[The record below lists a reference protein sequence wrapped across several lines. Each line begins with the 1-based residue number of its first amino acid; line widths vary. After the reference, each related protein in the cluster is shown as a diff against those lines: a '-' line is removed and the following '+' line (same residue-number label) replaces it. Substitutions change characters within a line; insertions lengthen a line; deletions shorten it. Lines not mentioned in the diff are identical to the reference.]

1 MNILLI
7 ITNRYRG
14 PIPVMP
20 LGACLVAESCERA
33 GHQVNLLDLM
43 FERNPLHALGSVI
56 DKTKPD
62 VVGISLRNIDNNDM
76 LHPVAFYNDLTSL
89 MQTIREKTD
98 ATVVL
103 GGAAVGVMPEALLR
117 FTEADWAVLG
127 DGEIV
132 FPKVLDILSKNMVPK
147 DIAGVAWIEDT
158 GFRIN
163 TGFVDRFS
171 DNGLVPDFSRWINLP
186 AYLSRFSPVPIQTKL
201 GCHFKCVYCT
211 YRKIEGQ
218 DYRLCDP
225 QIIGGT
231 IMDLEKR
238 GLRDVEFVDNVFN
251 SPYDHAISLCDS
263 IARVRTNVRLQTVE
277 LNPYFVDDNLIG
289 AMEQAGFVGI
299 GITVESAAD
308 PVLDRLKKGY
318 TARDVFKASEV
329 IQRNRMPCLWVF
341 MLGGPGETEE
351 TVQESLS
358 FAEKC
363 ISQRDVALF
372 MIGIRI
378 YPGTE
383 LENIARTE
391 GVLTLPP
398 HEMLEP
404 VFYLSPSINKKW
416 LLKKVHNSMA
426 THMNFIN
433 PNAIGLPFLPA
444 INFVGYWLGVK
455 PPLWK
460 NTRYIRRGLKWLGMD
475 L

>member
-1 MNILLI
+1 VNVLLI

-14 PIPVMP
+14 PIPVIP
-20 LGACLVAESCERA
+20 LGACLVAEYCERA
-33 GHQVNLLDLM
+33 GHQVKLLDMM
-43 FERNPLHALGSVI
+43 FERNPLHALESVI
-56 DKTKPD
+56 DETKPD

-76 LHPVAFYNDLTSL
+76 QHPVAFYDDLALL
-89 MQTIREKTD
+89 MKAIRRKTD
-98 ATVVL
+98 ATAVL

-117 FTEADWAVLG
+117 FSEADLAVLG

-132 FPKVLDILSKNMVPK
+132 FPKVLDMLSKNMMPK
-147 DIAGVAWIEDT
+147 DITGVAWLEDT

-163 TGFVDRFS
+163 TGFVNRFS
-171 DNGLVPDFSRWINLP
+171 GNGLLPDFSRWINLP
-186 AYLSRFSPVPIQTKL
+186 AYLSRFSPVPVQTKL
-201 GCHFKCVYCT
+201 GCHFKCIYCT

-225 QIIGGT
+225 QIIGDT

-238 GLRDVEFVDNVFN
+238 GLREVEFVDNVFN
-251 SPYDHAISLCDS
+251 SPYDHAIALCDA
-263 IARVRTNVRLQTVE
+263 IAKVRTNVRLQTVE
-277 LNPYFVDDNLIG
+277 LNPYLVDDRLIG

-308 PVLDRLKKGY
+308 PVLERLKKGY

-329 IQRNRMPCLWVF
+329 IQRHRIPCIWVF

-351 TVQESLS
+351 TVKETLR
-358 FAEKC
+358 FAEKY
-363 ISQRDVALF
+363 ISKRDVALF

-383 LENIARTE
+383 LENIARAE
-391 GVLTLPP
+391 GILTLPP
-398 HEMLEP
+398 REMLKP
-404 VFYLSPSINKKW
+404 VFYLSPTINKEW
-416 LLKKVHNSMA
+416 LLKKVSNSMA
-426 THMNFIN
+426 AHMNFIT
-433 PNAIGLPFLPA
+433 PNVIGLPFLPA

-460 NTRYIRRGLKWLGMD
+460 NTRYIRRGLRWLGMD
-475 L
+475 S

>member
-1 MNILLI
+1 
-7 ITNRYRG
+7 
-14 PIPVMP
+14 
-20 LGACLVAESCERA
+20 
-33 GHQVNLLDLM
+33 M
-43 FERNPLHALGSVI
+43 FERDPLHALGPVI

-76 LHPVAFYNDLTSL
+76 QHPVTFYKDLTLL
-89 MQTIREKTD
+89 METIRGKTD

-117 FTEADWAVLG
+117 FTKADWAVLG

-132 FPKVLDILSKNMVPK
+132 FPKVLDLLSKNRVPK

-163 TGFVDRFS
+163 TGFGDRFS
-171 DNGLVPDFSRWINLP
+171 GNSLVPDFRRWINLP

-225 QIIGGT
+225 HTIGSE

-251 SPYDHAISLCDS
+251 SPYDHAIALCDT
-263 IARVRTNVRLQTVE
+263 IAKVRTNVRLQTVE
-277 LNPYFVDDNLIG
+277 LNPYFVDDNLIE

-308 PVLDRLKKGY
+308 PVLERLKKGF
-318 TARDVFKASEV
+318 TARDVFTASEV
-329 IQRNRMPCLWVF
+329 IQRHRIPCLWVF
-341 MLGGPGETEE
+341 MFGGPGETEE
-351 TVQESLS
+351 TVQETLR
-358 FAEKC
+358 FAEQC
-363 ISQRDVALF
+363 ISQRNVALF

-383 LENIARTE
+383 LERIARAE
-391 GVLTLPP
+391 GVLTLLPN
-398 HEMLEP
+398 EMLEP
-404 VFYLSPSINKKW
+404 VFYLSPSINKEW
-416 LLKKVHNSMA
+416 LLKKVYNSMA

-433 PNAIGLPFLPA
+433 PNAISLPFLPA
-444 INFVGYWLGVK
+444 INFLGYWLGVK

-460 NTRYIRRGLKWLGMD
+460 NTRYIRRGLRWLGMD

>member
-1 MNILLI
+1 M
-7 ITNRYRG
+7 
-14 PIPVMP
+14 
-20 LGACLVAESCERA
+20 
-33 GHQVNLLDLM
+33 Q
-43 FERNPLHALGSVI
+43 
-56 DKTKPD
+56 
-62 VVGISLRNIDNNDM
+62 
-76 LHPVAFYNDLTSL
+76 HPVTFYKDLTLL
-89 MQTIREKTD
+89 METVRGKTD

-132 FPKVLDILSKNMVPK
+132 FPKVLDLLSKNRVPK

-163 TGFVDRFS
+163 TGFGDRFS
-171 DNGLVPDFSRWINLP
+171 GNSLVPDFRRWINLP

-225 QIIGGT
+225 QTIGRE

-251 SPYDHAISLCDS
+251 SPYDHAIALCDT
-263 IARVRTNVRLQTVE
+263 IAKVRTNVRLQTVE
-277 LNPYFVDDNLIG
+277 LNPYFVDDNLIE

-308 PVLDRLKKGY
+308 PVLERLKKGF
-318 TARDVFKASEV
+318 TARDVFTASEV
-329 IQRNRMPCLWVF
+329 IQRHRIPCLWVF
-341 MLGGPGETEE
+341 MFGGPGETEE
-351 TVQESLS
+351 TVQETLR
-358 FAEKC
+358 FAETC
-363 ISQRDVALF
+363 ISQSDVALF

-383 LENIARTE
+383 LERIARAD
-391 GVLTLPP
+391 GVLTLPS

-404 VFYLSPSINKKW
+404 VFYLSPSINKEW

-433 PNAIGLPFLPA
+433 PNAISLPFLPV
-444 INFVGYWLGVK
+444 INFVGYRLGVK

-460 NTRYIRRGLKWLGMD
+460 NTRYIRRGLRWLGMD

>member
-1 MNILLI
+1 MI
-7 ITNRYRG
+7 
-14 PIPVMP
+14 P

-33 GHQVNLLDLM
+33 GHQVQILDFM
-43 FERNPLHALGSVI
+43 FERNPLHALGSLI

-62 VVGISLRNIDNNDM
+62 FIGISIRNIDNNDM
-76 LHPVAFYNDLTSL
+76 RHPVAFYKDLTLL
-89 MQTIREKTD
+89 MATIRGKTN
-98 ATVVL
+98 AAVII

-132 FPKVLDILSKNMVPK
+132 FPKVLEMLLGNRMPK
-147 DIAGVAWIEDT
+147 DISGVAWIEEND
-158 GFRIN
+158 FKIN
-163 TGFVDRFS
+163 TGFGDRFS
-171 DNGLVPDFSRWINLP
+171 GNGLVPDFHRWIDLP
-186 AYLSRFSPVPIQTKL
+186 AYLSRFSTVPIQTKL

-225 QIIGGT
+225 HTIAEV

-238 GLRDVEFVDNVFN
+238 GLRDIEFVDNVFN
-251 SPYDHAISLCDS
+251 SPYDHAIELCDS
-263 IARVRTNVRLQTVE
+263 IAKVRTNARLQTVE
-277 LNPYFVDDNLIG
+277 LNPHFVDDELIA

-308 PVLDRLKKGY
+308 SVLERLKKGF
-318 TARDVFKASEV
+318 TAKDVYRSSEV
-329 IQRNRMPCLWVF
+329 IKQHKIPCLWIF

-351 TVQESLS
+351 TLTETLN

-363 ISQRDVALF
+363 IGQGDVALF

-383 LENIARTE
+383 LENIARME
-391 GVLTLPP
+391 GLLTLAPLA
-398 HEMLEP
+398 MLEP
-404 VFYLSPSINKKW
+404 VFYLSPLINLEL
-416 LLKKVHNSMA
+416 LLKKVQNSMA
-426 THMNFIN
+426 THMNYMN
-433 PNAIGLPFLPA
+433 PNAIGLPFLST
-444 INFVGYWLGVK
+444 INYLGYWLGVK

-460 NTRYIRRGLKWLGMD
+460 HTRYLRRGLRWLGRD

>member
-7 ITNRYRG
+7 VTNRYRG

-33 GHQVNLLDLM
+33 GHQVRLLDLM
-43 FERNPLHALGSVI
+43 FERHPLYALGSLI
-56 DKTKPD
+56 DKAKPD
-62 VVGISLRNIDNNDM
+62 VIGISLRNIDNNDM
-76 LHPVAFYNDLTSL
+76 QHPVAFYKELTLL
-89 MQTIREKTD
+89 MESIRRKTG

-117 FTEADWAVLG
+117 FTKADWVVLG

-132 FPKVLDILSKNMVPK
+132 FPKVLDMLSKNRTLK
-147 DIAGVAWIEDT
+147 NISGVAWIEDT

-163 TGFVDRFS
+163 AGFGDRFS
-171 DNGLVPDFSRWINLP
+171 DNGLVPDFRRWINLP

-225 QIIGGT
+225 QTIGGE
-231 IMDLEKR
+231 IMDLEKM

-251 SPYDHAISLCDS
+251 SPYDHAIALCDA
-263 IARVRTNVRLQTVE
+263 IAKVRPNVRLQTVE
-277 LNPYFVDDNLIG
+277 LNPYFVDDKLIG

-299 GITVESAAD
+299 GVTVESAAD
-308 PVLDRLKKGY
+308 QVLERMKKGF
-318 TARDVFKASEV
+318 TAKDVFNASEV
-329 IQRNRMPCLWVF
+329 IQHHRIPCLWVF
-341 MLGGPGETEE
+341 MFGGPGETEE
-351 TVQESLS
+351 TVQETLR
-358 FAEKC
+358 FAETC
-363 ISQRDVALF
+363 ISQSDVALF

-404 VFYLSPSINKKW
+404 VFYLSPATKQEW
-416 LLKKVHNSMA
+416 LLKKIYNSMA

-460 NTRYIRRGLKWLGMD
+460 NTRYIRRGLRWLGMD
-475 L
+475 S

>member
-33 GHQVNLLDLM
+33 GHHVQILDLM
-43 FERNPLHALGSVI
+43 FERDPLHALGSVI

-76 LHPVAFYNDLTSL
+76 QHPVTFYKDLTLL
-89 MQTIREKTD
+89 METIRGKTD

-132 FPKVLDILSKNMVPK
+132 FPKVLDMLSKNRMPNG
-147 DIAGVAWIEDT
+147 ITGVAWIEDA

-163 TGFVDRFS
+163 TGFSDRFS
-171 DNGLVPDFSRWINLP
+171 GNGLIPDFRRWINLP
-186 AYLSRFSPVPIQTKL
+186 AYRSRFSPVPIQTKL

-225 QIIGGT
+225 HTIGAE
-231 IMDLEKR
+231 IMALEKR

-251 SPYDHAISLCDS
+251 SPYDHAIALCDT
-263 IARVRTNVRLQTVE
+263 IAKVRKNVRLQTVE
-277 LNPYFVDDNLIG
+277 LNPYFVDDKLIG

-308 PVLDRLKKGY
+308 PVLERLKKGY
-318 TARDVFKASEV
+318 TAREVFNASEV
-329 IQRNRMPCLWVF
+329 IQRHRIPCLWVF
-341 MLGGPGETEE
+341 MFGGPGETEE
-351 TVQESLS
+351 TVQETLR
-358 FAEKC
+358 FAEQC

-383 LENIARTE
+383 LESIARTE
-391 GVLTLPP
+391 GVLTLSP

-404 VFYLSPSINKKW
+404 VFYLSPSVNKEW
-416 LLKKVHNSMA
+416 LLKTVYNSMA

-433 PNAIGLPFLPA
+433 PNAISLPFLPA

-460 NTRYIRRGLKWLGMD
+460 NTRYIRRGLRWLGMD

>member
-1 MNILLI
+1 VNILLI

-33 GHQVNLLDLM
+33 GHHVQILDLM
-43 FERNPLHALGSVI
+43 FERDPLHALGSVI

-62 VVGISLRNIDNNDM
+62 VVGISQRNIDNNDM
-76 LHPVAFYNDLTSL
+76 QHPVTFYKDLTLL
-89 MQTIREKTD
+89 MEIIRGKTD
-98 ATVVL
+98 ATAVL

-132 FPKVLDILSKNMVPK
+132 FPKVLDMLSKNRTLK
-147 DIAGVAWIEDT
+147 KIAGVGWIEDT
-158 GFRIN
+158 CFRIN
-163 TGFVDRFS
+163 TGFGDRFS
-171 DNGLVPDFSRWINLP
+171 GNGLVPDFSRWINLP

-225 QIIGGT
+225 QTIGGE
-231 IMDLEKR
+231 ILDLEKR

-251 SPYDHAISLCDS
+251 SPYDHAIALCDT
-263 IARVRTNVRLQTVE
+263 IAKVRANVRLQTVE
-277 LNPYFVDDNLIG
+277 LNPYFVDDKLIG

-308 PVLDRLKKGY
+308 PVLERLKKGY

-329 IQRNRMPCLWVF
+329 IQNHRIPCLWVF
-341 MLGGPGETEE
+341 MFGGPGETEE
-351 TVQESLS
+351 TVLETLR
-358 FAEKC
+358 FAEKS
-363 ISQRDVALF
+363 IGQRDVALF

-383 LENIARTE
+383 LENIARAE

-398 HEMLEP
+398 KEMLEP
-404 VFYLSPSINKKW
+404 VFYLSPSINKEW
-416 LLKKVHNSMA
+416 LLKKVYNSMA

-433 PNAIGLPFLPA
+433 PNAISLPFLPA

>member
-1 MNILLI
+1 M
-7 ITNRYRG
+7 
-14 PIPVMP
+14 PI
-20 LGACLVAESCERA
+20 GACLVAESCERA
-33 GHQVNLLDLM
+33 GHQVQLLDLM
-43 FERNPLHALGSVI
+43 FERYPLHALVSVI

-76 LHPVAFYNDLTSL
+76 QHPVTFYKDLTLL
-89 MQTIREKTD
+89 METIRRKTD
-98 ATVVL
+98 ATVIL
-103 GGAAVGVMPEALLR
+103 GGAAVGVMPEALLH

-132 FPKVLDILSKNMVPK
+132 FPKVLDMLSKNRIPK
-147 DIAGVAWIEDT
+147 DISGVAWIENA

-163 TGFVDRFS
+163 TGFGDRFS
-171 DNGLVPDFSRWINLP
+171 GNGLVPEFRRWINLS
-186 AYLSRFSPVPIQTKL
+186 AYLSSFSPVPIQTKL

-225 QIIGGT
+225 QTIGGE
-231 IMDLEKR
+231 IMDLEKM

-251 SPYDHAISLCDS
+251 SPYDHAIALCDA
-263 IARVRTNVRLQTVE
+263 IAKVRTNVRLQTVE
-277 LNPYFVDDNLIG
+277 LNPYFVDDKLIG

-308 PVLDRLKKGY
+308 PVLERLKKGY
-318 TARDVFKASEV
+318 TAREVFKASEV
-329 IQRNRMPCLWVF
+329 IQHHRIPCLWVF
-341 MLGGPGETEE
+341 MFGGPGETEE
-351 TVQESLS
+351 TVQETLR

-363 ISQRDVALF
+363 ISQKDVALF
-372 MIGIRI
+372 MTGVRI

-404 VFYLSPSINKKW
+404 VFYLSPSINQEW
-416 LLKKVHNSMA
+416 LLKKVYNSMA

-433 PNAIGLPFLPA
+433 PNAIALPFLPA
-444 INFVGYWLGVK
+444 INLVGYWLGVK

-460 NTRYIRRGLKWLGMD
+460 NTRYIRRGLRWLGMD

>member
-14 PIPVMP
+14 PIPVIP

-33 GHQVNLLDLM
+33 GHQVHILDFM
-43 FERNPLHALGSVI
+43 FERDQLHALNSAI
-56 DKTKPD
+56 NKTKPD
-62 VVGISLRNIDNNDM
+62 IIGISLRNIDNNDM
-76 LHPVAFYNDLTSL
+76 QHPVTFYKDLTL
-89 MQTIREKTD
+89 LIETIRRKTN
-98 ATVVL
+98 ATVIL
-103 GGAAVGVMPEALLR
+103 GGAAVGVMPEALLS
-117 FTEADWAVLG
+117 FTGADWAVLG

-132 FPKVLDILSKNMVPK
+132 LPKILEVLSKNRMPK
-147 DIAGVAWIEDT
+147 DIPGVAWIEDT

-163 TGFVDRFS
+163 TGFGDRFS
-171 DNGLVPDFSRWINLP
+171 GNGLVPDFRRWIDLP
-186 AYLSRFSPVPIQTKL
+186 AYISRFSPVPIQTKL

-225 QIIGGT
+225 QIIAEE
-231 IMDLEKR
+231 IMEIEKR
-238 GLRDVEFVDNVFN
+238 GIRDVEFVDNVFN
-251 SPYDHAISLCDS
+251 SPYDHAMAVCD
-263 IARVRTNVRLQTVE
+263 AVAKVRTNTRLQTVE
-277 LNPYFVDDNLIG
+277 LNPLFVDDELIG

-308 PVLDRLKKGY
+308 PVLESLKKGF
-318 TARDVFKASEV
+318 TARDVYRASEV
-329 IQRNRMPCLWVF
+329 IKRHRIPCLWIF
-341 MLGGPGETEE
+341 MFGGPGETEE
-351 TVQESLS
+351 TVQETLR
-358 FAEKC
+358 FAERC

-383 LENIARTE
+383 LEDIARTE
-391 GVLTLPP
+391 GILTLSPD
-398 HEMLEP
+398 EMLET
-404 VFYLSPSINKKW
+404 VFYFSPAINLEW

-426 THMNFIN
+426 SHMNFMN

-444 INFVGYWLGVK
+444 INLLGYWLGVK

-460 NTRYIRRGLKWLGMD
+460 HTRHIRRGLRWIGKD